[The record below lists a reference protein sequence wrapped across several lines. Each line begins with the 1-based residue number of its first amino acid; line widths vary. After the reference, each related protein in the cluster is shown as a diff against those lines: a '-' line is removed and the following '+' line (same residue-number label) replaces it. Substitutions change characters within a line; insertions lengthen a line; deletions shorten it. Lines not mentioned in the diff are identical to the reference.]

1 MNTADVLT
9 LLRGRLGARG
19 ANNRI
24 LSYIV
29 QELNAATLQLEQGPH
44 WPWFLETTST
54 IAVTQSETSLPSDF
68 LAEVED
74 RPVTY
79 IDVDSVEHDLEKRP
93 YDELVAKRS
102 FASSSSEQVAFYA
115 MVGASS
121 VALYPQPTDG
131 SLKFYGYYASQPLLN
146 SDGSVTGTNKWYVY
160 APFIVLNKA
169 GYELSGKY
177 MKDKELADE
186 FAADLKMAFQQLST
200 QSIQRDVSRFEAHLE
215 KLRTSSSST
224 R

>member
-19 ANNRI
+19 ASNRI
-24 LSYIV
+24 LTYIV

-54 IAVTQSETSLPSDF
+54 VAVTQSETSLPSDF

-79 IDVDSVEHDLEKRP
+79 IDADSVEHDLEKRP

-102 FASSSSEQVAFYA
+102 FASSSSEQVKYYA
-115 MVGASS
+115 MVGDAS
-121 VALYPQPTDG
+121 VALFPQPVDG

-146 SDGSVTGTNKWYVY
+146 SDGSVTGTNKWYVR

-169 GYELSGKY
+169 GYELAGKY
-177 MKDKELADE
+177 MKDDALAQQ
-186 FAADLKMAFQQLST
+186 FASDLKMAFQQLT
-200 QSIQRDVSRFEAHLE
+200 AQSVQRDVARFEAHLE
-215 KLRTSSSST
+215 KIMLSSSST